1 MCAVRGRSALDVRQ
15 ASTARGHVAR
25 EVVVPQ
31 PSRDEL
37 GDAHNDPP
45 LDRVTLAARQPD
57 PAWTQQVP
65 PGPDGRQRHLS
76 AVWDMVL
83 ESRGVQ
89 GTLRISFP
97 CPIVVRGGSNL
108 PAGQERVGM
117 FAYRLV
123 SGHWRVQTGVARMGE
138 AGTVT
143 TAGVFGLN
151 GLTGWE
157 QRRPEWVDVA
167 WLALRVHVG
176 RQRKVGVVVDV
187 IDVEEDE
194 PPPTRKR
201 KGRPEGDTG
210 PTPPTPKAPRTAT
223 PAERAVRA
231 EQAEPVGGRGQRGV
245 VQEWVD
251 QQRAGAWEARAIS
264 AEAANRDLEAR
275 LSRANEDRR
284 DCESRL
290 ADVTKERDRLATKV
304 RTLERDV
311 ATLRKAKPAT
321 QPAEAVERAEGAEAP
336 APPRVTWG
344 GASAA
349 GVRYLLAGAQAWHAQ
364 AKACAGQMSVVST
377 GLRMAMMASGKQV
390 DVDSV
395 APDAPKVTAAM
406 EEVRR
411 QYPPPH
417 RLTSAAMDPSFVE
430 AVGEQSSRSTA
441 SQSSAPGGGGVRR
454 YPPEH
459 LSFPTTTN
467 VILSPPPKHGQF
479 DRYVGYSP
487 PIVRNFLQHCL
498 YINWGTVCPL
508 TCLRFFLRNCL
519 YFIWGML
526 CPLTCYAAG

>member
-1 MCAVRGRSALDVRQ
+1 MRSERSVRSGRSGGSE
-15 ASTARGHVAR
+15 ASTAMGHVAR

-31 PSRDEL
+31 ASRDEL

-89 GTLRISFP
+89 GTFRISFP
-97 CPIVVRGGSNL
+97 CPIVVRGGANL
-108 PAGQERVGM
+108 PAGQELGQELVGM

-123 SGHWRVQTGVARMGE
+123 SGHWRVQTGVSRIGE
-138 AGTVT
+138 EGTVT

-151 GLTGWE
+151 VLTGWE
-157 QRRPEWVDVA
+157 KRRPEWVDVA
-167 WLALRVHVG
+167 WLAMRVHVG
-176 RQRKVGVVVDV
+176 RQRKMGVADV

-194 PPPTRKR
+194 PPTRKR
-201 KGRPEGDTG
+201 KGRPEGDT
-210 PTPPTPKAPRTAT
+210 PPPPPKAPRTAT

-264 AEAANRDLEAR
+264 AEGANRDLEAR

-284 DCESRL
+284 DCELRL

-304 RTLERDV
+304 KTLQRDV
-311 ATLRKAKPAT
+311 ATLRKAKPAA

-336 APPRVTWG
+336 PGDKG

-364 AKACAGQMSVVST
+364 AEACAGQMSAVST
-377 GLRMAMMASGKQV
+377 GLRMAMMASGQQV

-406 EEVRR
+406 EDVRR
-411 QYPPPH
+411 QYPPH

-430 AVGEQSSRSTA
+430 AVGEQSSQGSA
-441 SQSSAPGGGGVRR
+441 SRSSAQGGGVRSSPFTLR
-454 YPPEH
+454 
-459 LSFPTTTN
+459 TT
-467 VILSPPPKHGQF
+467 
-479 DRYVGYSP
+479 
-487 PIVRNFLQHCL
+487 
-498 YINWGTVCPL
+498 CP
-508 TCLRFFLRNCL
+508 F
-519 YFIWGML
+519 
-526 CPLTCYAAG
+526 